1 MNTHK
6 HQTPD
11 RLPFELFL
19 LALFLASRVVYLWL
33 TLGHEAGYDTG
44 AHMEMVQHLTWLNPS
59 TPLNQYFYSYHPPLG
74 FLFAHTLTWFGLSP
88 LLAIQLLNFAASI
101 AAFFLVRATLQATG
115 LLDQAAPVFFLYLWS
130 SLPIQLF
137 LTSSINL
144 DILIQALACATLYFS
159 VRLFWGGEAERQ
171 NRAWLAFGIVAAIST
186 ALLTKFSGLL
196 LITIPP
202 LVAFSLQKNVVRL
215 TGMAVTVSLV
225 GLAVAAPYYITR
237 YYEPAGR
244 LFPTN
249 LEIFSPP
256 EIERARAQRDAA
268 GMEFFAALVQ
278 PSPFRGSAEII
289 RDRDTMRLADAWQD
303 VWLKE
308 KNLGPMN
315 ARAQALGTLEK
326 GLAGF
331 LLIGGLFW
339 LLWHFR
345 ASEPWHRLGAVWLAF
360 AALQLSAFVFY
371 LYSQPV
377 AGWAPTKGIYLACSL
392 PIVAYG
398 IARLVP
404 EAGQGRWRELIQTSV
419 LTLVALLI
427 VLHHLLPMQ

>member
-1 MNTHK
+1 M
-6 HQTPD
+6 
-11 RLPFELFL
+11 L
-19 LALFLASRVVYLWL
+19 LAGRVVYLWL
-33 TLGHEAGYDTG
+33 TFGQEAGYDTG
-44 AHMEMVQHLTWLNPS
+44 AHMEMVQTLTWLNHS
-59 TPLNQYFYSYHPPLG
+59 TPLSQFFYAYHPPLG

-88 LLAIQLLNFAASI
+88 LLAVQLLNFAASI
-101 AAFFLVRATLQATG
+101 TAFFLMRGTLQVCG
-115 LLDQAAPVFFLYLWS
+115 LLDRPAAVFFLYLWAC
-130 SLPIQLF
+130 LPIQLF

-159 VRLFWGGEAERQ
+159 VRLFWGGEAER
-171 NRAWLAFGIVAAIST
+171 RHRTWLVFGIVAAIST

-215 TGMAVTVSLV
+215 TGAAVTVSLL

-249 LEIFSPP
+249 LEIFSLP

-268 GMEFFAALVQ
+268 GIEFFASLLR
-278 PSPFRGSAEII
+278 PSPFRGSAEVV
-289 RDRDTMRLADAWQD
+289 RDRDNMRLADAWQD
-303 VWLKE
+303 IWLKE

-315 ARAQALGTLEK
+315 ARAQALATLEK
-326 GLAGF
+326 GVAGF
-331 LLIGGLFW
+331 LLLGGLFW
-339 LLWHFR
+339 LIWRFR
-345 ASEPWHRLGAVWLAF
+345 SNDPWDRLGAVWLAF
-360 AALQLSAFVFY
+360 AALQLSAFIFY

-404 EAGQGRWRELIQTSV
+404 EAGRGRWRELIQTSV

-427 VLHHLLPMQ
+427 VLHHLLPIQ